1 MKQVNVKKLILPNIP
16 YVFIALLA
24 TKVSEAVRLAPGSD
38 ASAKLLN
45 IMTGLNTAFH
55 SLVPSFHPI
64 DLCVGVAAAIAI
76 RLAVYI
82 KGKNAKKF
90 RKNLEYGSARWG
102 TAEDIK
108 PYVDPAFENNIILTQ
123 TERLTMNSRP
133 KDPKTARNKNVLI
146 VGGSG
151 SGKTRFWLKPN
162 LLQCTSK
169 TYPTSFV
176 VTDPKGDIVVSCGH
190 ALQKNGYQI
199 KILNSLNFKKSM
211 HYNPFAYIHSEKD
224 ILKLVTT
231 LIANTKGEGKAG
243 DDFWVKAETLLY
255 TALIG
260 YIHYEAPV
268 EEQNFSTLIEFIN
281 AMEVREDDEDFKNP
295 VDLMFDELKKRKPD
309 HFAVRQYAKF
319 KLSAGKTAK
328 SILISCGA
336 RLAPFDI
343 QELRELTAY
352 DELQLDTLGDR
363 KTALFIIMSDTD
375 DTFNFLIS
383 MCYTQL
389 FNLLCEKADDVYGGR
404 LPVHVRCL
412 IDEAAN
418 IGQIPRLEKLV
429 ATIRSREI
437 SCCLVLQAQSQLK
450 ALYKDSADTII
461 GNMDCSIF
469 LGGKEPGTLKELAAA
484 LGKETID
491 SYNTG
496 ESRGREV
503 SHSLNYQKLGK
514 DLTVS
519 VKNIM
524 NEAYCRDISIKTRS
538 SLDVKRRNGD
548 FVGAFPVYGYM
559 KAEDNKNLL
568 VPDPYAA
575 RVVCDIFR
583 MRLEGASA
591 SKIASELNR
600 LGILSPLAYKKN
612 NGLPYAKNGYADK
625 ADCKWSATTIIRI
638 LQDETYTGTLVQG
651 KQGTPHYKIKQME
664 QRPAS
669 EWVRVPDAHEALIA
683 HQDFELVQRIKGLD
697 TRTSPNEDTV
707 YLFSGIL
714 ICGCCGSRMTRK
726 TNRANGKE
734 YHYYYCPTG
743 KKKGCAHPVM
753 LKESSLIDCV
763 RDSLKAYIGNIASLE
778 ALLTG
783 IDQTSI
789 NQALAKEYSDHITD
803 NERRLEQVLEFK
815 ARLYESLVGGML
827 TKEEY
832 ASYKAKYT
840 KQAEDIRE
848 SVRVLKEKLT
858 EVLENRSERNRWIS
872 QFTQF
877 STLETLDRRALIH
890 MVQSIRVRGKKE
902 LDITFTHEDEYKKA
916 LQLLALAAQ
925 QKDYE
930 QRKVG

>member
-1 MKQVNVKKLILPNIP
+1 MK
-16 YVFIALLA
+16 VFLYIRVACADQLA
-24 TKVSEAVRLAPGSD
+24 AADQREELERY
-38 ASAKLLN
+38 AKDK
-45 IMTGLNTAFH
+45 GYE
-55 SLVPSFHPI
+55 
-64 DLCVGVAAAIAI
+64 VAAAVAADGISGVHTEGIMNFLLNEAKRQDIGTILTRDTSRISRDTSSFMRFERKFRENGIRFEYLSKPDNELPVTPMMEAFEAAYKKRRTKNIEKSQAVHGWLSTYERLVNSQNFFSPYLTQEDLSRLGREYIETGRYLRRVFPAYGVRFIAI
-76 RLAVYI
+76 TDSI
-82 KGKNAKKF
+82 D
-90 RKNLEYGSARWG
+90 
-102 TAEDIK
+102 TAHD
-108 PYVDPAFENNIILTQ
+108 
-123 TERLTMNSRP
+123 S
-133 KDPKTARNKNVLI
+133 
-146 VGGSG
+146 
-151 SGKTRFWLKPN
+151 
-162 LLQCTSK
+162 
-169 TYPTSFV
+169 
-176 VTDPKGDIVVSCGH
+176 
-190 ALQKNGYQI
+190 
-199 KILNSLNFKKSM
+199 
-211 HYNPFAYIHSEKD
+211 
-224 ILKLVTT
+224 
-231 LIANTKGEGKAG
+231 G
-243 DDFWVKAETLLY
+243 DD
-255 TALIG
+255 
-260 YIHYEAPV
+260 
-268 EEQNFSTLIEFIN
+268 
-281 AMEVREDDEDFKNP
+281 
-295 VDLMFDELKKRKPD
+295 
-309 HFAVRQYAKF
+309 
-319 KLSAGKTAK
+319 
-328 SILISCGA
+328 
-336 RLAPFDI
+336 
-343 QELRELTAY
+343 LTA
-352 DELQLDTLGDR
+352 
-363 KTALFIIMSDTD
+363 
-375 DTFNFLIS
+375 
-383 MCYTQL
+383 
-389 FNLLCEKADDVYGGR
+389 
-404 LPVHVRCL
+404 
-412 IDEAAN
+412 
-418 IGQIPRLEKLV
+418 
-429 ATIRSREI
+429 
-437 SCCLVLQAQSQLK
+437 
-450 ALYKDSADTII
+450 
-461 GNMDCSIF
+461 
-469 LGGKEPGTLKELAAA
+469 
-484 LGKETID
+484 
-491 SYNTG
+491 
-496 ESRGREV
+496 
-503 SHSLNYQKLGK
+503 
-514 DLTVS
+514 S

-612 NGLPYAKNGYADK
+612 NGLPYAKKGYADK

-683 HQDFELVQRIKGLD
+683 RQDFELVQRIKGLD

-778 ALLTG
+778 ALLSG
-783 IDQTSI
+783 IDQSSI

-848 SVRVLKEKLT
+848 SVRVLREKLT

>member
-1 MKQVNVKKLILPNIP
+1 MPKYKATAYIRLSYTDDHSSESDSVSNQRKLIENFVERNPDIEVVSEKIDDGYSGIIFDRPAFKEMMQDVTDGNINCVIVKDLSRLGREYIETGRYLRRVFP
-16 YVFIALLA
+16 AYGVRFIAI
-24 TKVSEAVRLAPGSD
+24 TDSID
-38 ASAKLLN
+38 
-45 IMTGLNTAFH
+45 TAH
-55 SLVPSFHPI
+55 
-64 DLCVGVAAAIAI
+64 D
-76 RLAVYI
+76 
-82 KGKNAKKF
+82 
-90 RKNLEYGSARWG
+90 
-102 TAEDIK
+102 
-108 PYVDPAFENNIILTQ
+108 
-123 TERLTMNSRP
+123 
-133 KDPKTARNKNVLI
+133 
-146 VGGSG
+146 SG
-151 SGKTRFWLKPN
+151 
-162 LLQCTSK
+162 
-169 TYPTSFV
+169 
-176 VTDPKGDIVVSCGH
+176 D
-190 ALQKNGYQI
+190 
-199 KILNSLNFKKSM
+199 
-211 HYNPFAYIHSEKD
+211 
-224 ILKLVTT
+224 
-231 LIANTKGEGKAG
+231 
-243 DDFWVKAETLLY
+243 
-255 TALIG
+255 
-260 YIHYEAPV
+260 
-268 EEQNFSTLIEFIN
+268 
-281 AMEVREDDEDFKNP
+281 
-295 VDLMFDELKKRKPD
+295 
-309 HFAVRQYAKF
+309 
-319 KLSAGKTAK
+319 
-328 SILISCGA
+328 
-336 RLAPFDI
+336 
-343 QELRELTAY
+343 
-352 DELQLDTLGDR
+352 
-363 KTALFIIMSDTD
+363 
-375 DTFNFLIS
+375 
-383 MCYTQL
+383 
-389 FNLLCEKADDVYGGR
+389 
-404 LPVHVRCL
+404 
-412 IDEAAN
+412 
-418 IGQIPRLEKLV
+418 
-429 ATIRSREI
+429 
-437 SCCLVLQAQSQLK
+437 
-450 ALYKDSADTII
+450 
-461 GNMDCSIF
+461 
-469 LGGKEPGTLKELAAA
+469 
-484 LGKETID
+484 
-491 SYNTG
+491 
-496 ESRGREV
+496 
-503 SHSLNYQKLGK
+503 

-612 NGLPYAKNGYADK
+612 NGLPYAKKGYADK

-669 EWVRVPDAHEALIA
+669 EWVRVPDAHKALIA
-683 HQDFELVQRIKGLD
+683 RQDFELVQRIKGLD

-848 SVRVLKEKLT
+848 SIRVLKEKLT
-858 EVLENRSERNRWIS
+858 EVLENRSERSRWIS

-890 MVQSIRVRGKKE
+890 MVQSIRVRGKRSWILPLPMRTNTKRRCSFWRWQHSRK
-902 LDITFTHEDEYKKA
+902 ITNRERWAEHGEKKQERNGCGSRA
-916 LQLLALAAQ
+916 GGRRRLPRRDLRPPFGGGYPHAQ
-925 QKDYE
+925 
-930 QRKVG
+930 RIH

>member
-1 MKQVNVKKLILPNIP
+1 MPKYKATAYIRLSYTDDHSSESDSVSNQRKIIENFVERNPDIEVVSEKIDDGYSGIIFDRPAFKEMMQDVTDGNINCVIVKDLSRLGREYIETGRYLRRVFPA
-16 YVFIALLA
+16 YGVRFIAI
-24 TKVSEAVRLAPGSD
+24 TDSID
-38 ASAKLLN
+38 
-45 IMTGLNTAFH
+45 TAH
-55 SLVPSFHPI
+55 
-64 DLCVGVAAAIAI
+64 D
-76 RLAVYI
+76 
-82 KGKNAKKF
+82 
-90 RKNLEYGSARWG
+90 
-102 TAEDIK
+102 
-108 PYVDPAFENNIILTQ
+108 
-123 TERLTMNSRP
+123 
-133 KDPKTARNKNVLI
+133 
-146 VGGSG
+146 SG
-151 SGKTRFWLKPN
+151 
-162 LLQCTSK
+162 
-169 TYPTSFV
+169 
-176 VTDPKGDIVVSCGH
+176 D
-190 ALQKNGYQI
+190 
-199 KILNSLNFKKSM
+199 
-211 HYNPFAYIHSEKD
+211 
-224 ILKLVTT
+224 
-231 LIANTKGEGKAG
+231 
-243 DDFWVKAETLLY
+243 
-255 TALIG
+255 
-260 YIHYEAPV
+260 
-268 EEQNFSTLIEFIN
+268 
-281 AMEVREDDEDFKNP
+281 
-295 VDLMFDELKKRKPD
+295 
-309 HFAVRQYAKF
+309 
-319 KLSAGKTAK
+319 
-328 SILISCGA
+328 
-336 RLAPFDI
+336 
-343 QELRELTAY
+343 
-352 DELQLDTLGDR
+352 
-363 KTALFIIMSDTD
+363 
-375 DTFNFLIS
+375 
-383 MCYTQL
+383 
-389 FNLLCEKADDVYGGR
+389 
-404 LPVHVRCL
+404 
-412 IDEAAN
+412 
-418 IGQIPRLEKLV
+418 
-429 ATIRSREI
+429 
-437 SCCLVLQAQSQLK
+437 
-450 ALYKDSADTII
+450 
-461 GNMDCSIF
+461 
-469 LGGKEPGTLKELAAA
+469 
-484 LGKETID
+484 
-491 SYNTG
+491 
-496 ESRGREV
+496 
-503 SHSLNYQKLGK
+503 

-524 NEAYCRDISIKTRS
+524 NEAYCRDISIKTRT

-612 NGLPYAKNGYADK
+612 NGLPYAKKGYADK

-683 HQDFELVQRIKGLD
+683 RQDFELVQRIKGLD
-697 TRTSPNEDTV
+697 TRTSPKEDTV

-714 ICGCCGSRMTRK
+714 ICGCCGGRMTRK

-743 KKKGCAHPVM
+743 KKKGCTHPVM
-753 LKESSLIDCV
+753 LKEGSLIDCV

-778 ALLTG
+778 ALLSG
-783 IDQTSI
+783 VDQSSI
-789 NQALAKEYSDHITD
+789 NQALAKEYSDHISD

-877 STLETLDRRALIH
+877 STLETLDRRAFIH

-916 LQLLALAAQ
+916 LQLLTLAAQ